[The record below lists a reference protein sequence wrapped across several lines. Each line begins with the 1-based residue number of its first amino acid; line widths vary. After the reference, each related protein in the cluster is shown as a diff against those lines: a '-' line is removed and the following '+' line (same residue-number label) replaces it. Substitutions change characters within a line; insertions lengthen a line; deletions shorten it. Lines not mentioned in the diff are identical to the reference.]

1 MYFGDGWKS
10 YYCERLIQ
18 ADTVLDSIV
27 RDGNRIFIGSGC
39 GEPQHLVR
47 SLLPLLARRRDL
59 ELVQNH
65 SIGAIP
71 EDWSDLATHCSLR
84 TFFVG
89 PKSRKAVNFGLAD
102 YVPIYFSSIPRLF
115 REEGS
120 LGIDVALV
128 QVSPPDGHGFCSLGI
143 AVDITK
149 AGAETARQVVAQ
161 VNPKMPR
168 TLGDSFLHVT
178 SIQHFVEYEEP
189 LLEIV
194 FRERSAVAERI
205 ARYVSSLVE
214 DGSTI
219 QVGMGRIANS
229 VLHYL
234 EDKKDLGVH
243 AEIITDSHLSLVR
256 KGVINGSRKNFHQG
270 KIITSTCLGSREL
283 YDFVHNN
290 PEVELYPID
299 YVNDSRIISRND
311 QMVTINSALEI
322 DFTGQVC
329 ADSIGHKVY
338 SGIGGY
344 VDFMHGASHAQRG
357 RTIIALPS
365 TSPDGKKSRIVSHL
379 TNGAGVVSPRSTV
392 QYVVTEFGIAYL
404 HGKTIRERALALIN
418 IAHPKFRERLLE
430 EAKRL
435 RYVYQD
441 QILAPIF
448 EPLYPGQWETYQ
460 IFPGGGQVFFRPV
473 KPTDERALQEFF
485 YSLPDQDI
493 YYRFLSAMTVFPHR
507 NTQSMV
513 NIDYEH
519 EMAIVGVTGEIGNE
533 TIVALGRYILDQK
546 SNMAEVD
553 FAVRADWQRGG
564 IGTFLLHYL
573 CQIAKSKGIS
583 GFTAYVLAANRRML
597 GIFHKVGYVVH
608 SHFEDGIYE
617 ISFRFDEP
625 AQACVTDECSVENS
639 Q

>member
-1 MYFGDGWKS
+1 MFFGEGWKT
-10 YYCERLIQ
+10 YYCERLKQ
-18 ADTVLDSIV
+18 ADSILGSAI
-27 RDGNRIFIGSGC
+27 RDGSRIFIGSGC
-39 GEPQHLVR
+39 GEPQHLV
-47 SLLPLLARRRDL
+47 STLLPLLKGHRDL
-59 ELVQNH
+59 ELVQNV
-65 SIGAIP
+65 SMGFIP
-71 EDWSDLATHCSLR
+71 EDWSDLQEHCRLR

-89 PKSRKAVNFGLAD
+89 SKSRKAVNLGLAD
-102 YVPIYFSSIPRLF
+102 YVPIYFSSIPSLF
-115 REEGS
+115 REGGS
-120 LGIDVALV
+120 LGLDLCLI
-128 QVSPPDGHGFCSLGI
+128 QVSPPDEHGFCSLGI
-143 AVDITK
+143 AVDICK
-149 AGAETARQVVAQ
+149 AAAETAKMVIAQ
-161 VNPKMPR
+161 VNPQMPR

-178 SIQHFVEYEEP
+178 QIHHFVEYEEP
-189 LLEIV
+189 LLQIV

-205 ARYVSSLVE
+205 AKYVSSLVE

-219 QVGMGRIANS
+219 QVGIGRIANS
-229 VLHYL
+229 VLRYL

-243 AEIITDSHLSLVR
+243 AELITDAHLHLIR
-256 KGVINGSRKNFHQG
+256 KGIINGSKKNFHHG
-270 KIITSTCLGSREL
+270 KIITSSCFGSREL

-290 PEVELYPID
+290 PEVELYPVE

-311 QMVTINSALEI
+311 QMVAINSALEI
-322 DFTGQVC
+322 DLTGQIC

-344 VDFMHGASHAQRG
+344 VDFMHGASHALRG
-357 RTIIALPS
+357 RTIIVLPS
-365 TSPDGKKSRIVSHL
+365 TSTDGKKSRIVNHL
-379 TNGAGVVSPRSTV
+379 TNGSGVISPRSTV

-418 IAHPKFRERLLE
+418 VAHPKFRERLLSE
-430 EAKRL
+430 SKQR
-435 RYVYQD
+435 RYVYED
-441 QILAPIF
+441 QILPPIF

-460 IFPGGGQVFFRPV
+460 MFPGDKQVFFRPV

-493 YYRFLSAMTVFPHR
+493 YYRFLSAMKVFPHH

-519 EMAIVGVTGEIGNE
+519 EMAIIGATGEIGNE

-553 FAVRADWQRGG
+553 FAVRAEWQRSG

-573 CQIAKSKGIS
+573 CEIAKSKGLS

-608 SHFEDGIYE
+608 SHFEDGIFE

-625 AQACVTDECSVENS
+625 AQACVTDECVQES
-639 Q
+639 